1 MEPMYYV
8 SYYLELQKQLAASKG
23 SSQKP
28 LREVP
33 ADQELNS
40 APTRSSSGR
49 CWSNRS
55 GREEA
60 VGNWQLLNA
69 HCYS

>member
-1 MEPMYYV
+1 MEPVYYV

-40 APTRSSSGR
+40 LPFQRFSPESDTKVCA
-49 CWSNRS
+49 SNPPM
-55 GREEA
+55 
-60 VGNWQLLNA
+60 L
-69 HCYS
+69 